1 MNLEEYVGRLLYRY
15 DCIIVPGFGGL
26 VASYESATIHPVT
39 HIMNPPSKS
48 LSFNALLTQNDGL
61 LANEIASGEN
71 VSYDEALEMIELEVQ
86 KMKGQMMKNAQV
98 DWAKI
103 GTFLHNAEGKIIF
116 KPHHAVNYLT
126 DSFGLSLMRSPAIQ
140 RQESKKKLA
149 PQIPEELVLPA
160 AVAQRTVPGW
170 LKSAAILIP
179 LIGIATLSW
188 WQRDAVKQGVYTSVL
203 HFTATGPVAYEPRT
217 DENTEAAPENTLE
230 LDDWWSIAH
239 SPMEA
244 DLEIESE
251 DVANEP
257 KEEIL
262 VEKNETAIDAVSNSG
277 QFHIVA
283 GCFSEERNAEK
294 LQKRLSASG
303 LPSRRIGKT
312 TKGLHIVTYASFS
325 SRREALEALPKIKA
339 EQSKEAWLLKK

>member
-1 MNLEEYVGRLLYRY
+1 MNLEDYVGRLLYRY

-26 VASYESATIHPVT
+26 VAGYESATIHPVT

-48 LSFNALLTQNDGL
+48 LSFNALLIQNDGL
-61 LANEIASGEN
+61 LANEIAAGEN
-71 VSYDEALEMIELEVQ
+71 VSYDQALEMIEQEVQ

-98 DWAKI
+98 DWTKI
-103 GTFLHNAEGKIIF
+103 GTFLQSADGKVIF

-160 AVAQRTVPGW
+160 AVAQRTIPSW
-170 LKSAAILIP
+170 LKSAAVLIP

-188 WQRDAVKQGVYTSVL
+188 WQRDAVKQGVYAGVL
-203 HFTATGPVAYEPRT
+203 HFTASGPVAYEPRT
-217 DENTEAAPENTLE
+217 VINTEAVPEKNLE

-244 DLEIESE
+244 DIELESV
-251 DVANEP
+251 DMANEA
-257 KEEIL
+257 EIL
-262 VEKNETAIDAVSNSG
+262 LEKNETALDAVSNSG

-294 LQKRLSASG
+294 LQRRLSANG